1 MGHQTPTNRDSEG
14 VLSDPSGSLVI
25 KPCTPIEVSFYE
37 SALSEHPRFA
47 AFMPTFMGTLTL
59 SGQSHQQEP
68 EGKGQGKPMNL
79 DAVKVAPKLK
89 AGMAMAGVHR
99 PVKSSE
105 LPLENAGPLHGARLE
120 TDLAI
125 VLENAAWGFTRPNVL
140 DVKLGSQLWDS
151 SASLSKRARLD
162 KVASETT
169 SSSLGFRIAGMKV
182 WQDGAVPDPETTGE
196 DRYKVYDKMYGR
208 KFTADDVIEGFKDFF
223 AVKGASS
230 DGDELSRVMARRL
243 GDEVSKIRSVLE
255 AEESRMYS
263 ASVLFVYEGDGAVL
277 KEQLEQERQRAE
289 EQEQARSR
297 TQNTRKTDEDHSRNP
312 EDDKARA
319 DEEEQDDNDDDDED
333 EDEPRR
339 KIHHVKLIDFAH
351 AKWTPGQ
358 GPDENALKGVRNVER
373 ILAEFCRPSD
383 GKRTPDDRAS

>member
-1 MGHQTPTNRDSEG
+1 M
-14 VLSDPSGSLVI
+14 SDPSGSLVI

-37 SALSEHPRFA
+37 SALAKHPQFA

-59 SGQSHQQEP
+59 SGESHQQEP
-68 EGKGQGKPMNL
+68 EGKAPGKPMNL
-79 DAVKVAPKLK
+79 DAAKVAPKLK
-89 AGMAMAGVHR
+89 AGMAIAGVHS
-99 PVKSSE
+99 PAKASE
-105 LPLENAGPLHGARLE
+105 LPLDNAGPLHGARLQ

-125 VLENAAWGFTRPNVL
+125 VLENAACGFTRPNVL

-151 SASLSKRARLD
+151 SAPLSKRARLD

-208 KFTADDVIEGFKDFF
+208 QFTADDVIEGFKDFF
-223 AVKGASS
+223 AVEGTSS
-230 DGDELSRVMARRL
+230 DGDDLRQVMARRL
-243 GDEVSKIRSVLE
+243 GDEVSKIRGVLE
-255 AEESRMYS
+255 VEESRMYG

-277 KEQLEQERQRAE
+277 TKKLEKERQRAE

-297 TQNTRKTDEDHSRNP
+297 PQNTRKT
-312 EDDKARA
+312 EDDKTTAD
-319 DEEEQDDNDDDDED
+319 DEEEEDDNDDEDEDDDDED
-333 EDEPRR
+333 EPRP

-351 AKWTPGQ
+351 ATWTPGE
-358 GPDENALKGVRNVER
+358 GPDENVLKGVRNVER
-373 ILAEFCRPSD
+373 LLAEFCQPSD
-383 GKRTPDDRAS
+383 GKGTPDEKAA